1 MWCEPEF
8 HRAGPG
14 KMFMENKENESLK
27 ISAKLVDL
35 EDAEEFFKKSAI
47 GKEKIKI
54 VAGDKK
60 SEKVSMEVPVAEESE
75 NFQAREDNCEELN
88 LQDYQLEL
96 ENRIRN
102 LLWTIS
108 GDYTQQMKPDVSLF
122 LRSKDIAL
130 YDGIKQGA
138 LAKFFDKD
146 FLGMYLVK
154 KIFMG
159 ADEAALTFVSQLCIE
174 EAIGERICE
183 QRPGIWEM
191 QRKACED
198 ILDQEYETMPSATD
212 KLGYLRVNLLRRRI
226 DRGEN
231 TSLKKKNPQADSR
244 SEEKSADSVENANV
258 SNGIIV
264 GNVDA
269 SNGIITGNAD
279 ALNGIIAENADAS
292 NEIITKTTKNKQ
304 KDRKYKGI
312 YHYIDLISNAAE
324 TTDTMS
330 LIRIIDTVYNEVAD
344 PDFSQK
350 ATLEQVLAVTME
362 DLTEFDWHDYL
373 SEEMYE
379 DALESYMEQL
389 TSNVAGMEN
398 ADVTREMEEERQS
411 KQKITVLPPEAL
423 EKAHT
428 YVELNFGKTYL
439 SELEEKRMNQLMC
452 RDIHSDCSLY
462 FTEGILKSPVK
473 RNYQYEYAKRL
484 KNKNIWLYHDKHRIV
499 KRNIALLTEM
509 LKKSLVIKSE
519 NQEILSDRGMI
530 VPSRLWRLGR
540 SSDAQVFRRE
550 LKGDSSDF
558 VVDVLIDASGSQM
571 SRQGEVALQAYII
584 SEALSNAELPHRV
597 MSYCTFWDY
606 TILHRFRE
614 YDDPRSANE
623 NIFNYV
629 TSSNNRD
636 GLAIRAA
643 GYGLLNREEEKKI
656 LIILSDGR
664 PYDVIVN
671 RPNAKN
677 PAPYHGKYAI
687 IDTAAQIRK
696 LRSQGVSVL
705 GVFAGEEKDLATEK
719 KIFGKDFAYIRNITG
734 FSKIV
739 GRYLTKQLEDD
750 E

>member
-1 MWCEPEF
+1 
-8 HRAGPG
+8 
-14 KMFMENKENESLK
+14 MFMEDKAKKVSLEMKPSTGKRADGESEKLL
-27 ISAKLVDL
+27 AKVVDL
-35 EDAEEFFKKSAI
+35 EDAEESQAKWN
-47 GKEKIKI
+47 
-54 VAGDKK
+54 DK
-60 SEKVSMEVPVAEESE
+60 
-75 NFQAREDNCEELN
+75 EELRI
-88 LQDYQLEL
+88 QDYQLEL

-159 ADEAALTFVSQLCIE
+159 ADETALTFVSQLCIE
-174 EAIGERICE
+174 EAIGDRICQE
-183 QRPGIWEM
+183 RPGIWEM
-191 QRKACED
+191 QRRACED
-198 ILDQEYETMPSATD
+198 ILDQEYERMPSAAD
-212 KLGYLRVNLLRRRI
+212 KLGYLRVNMLRRRI
-226 DRGEN
+226 DRGKQGAAVSKKAAEDSA
-231 TSLKKKNPQADSR
+231 SLSASDR
-244 SEEKSADSVENANV
+244 S
-258 SNGIIV
+258 
-264 GNVDA
+264 
-269 SNGIITGNAD
+269 
-279 ALNGIIAENADAS
+279 
-292 NEIITKTTKNKQ
+292 
-304 KDRKYKGI
+304 KGI
-312 YHYIDLISNAAE
+312 YHYINMIAGAADVK
-324 TTDTMS
+324 DTMS
-330 LIRIIDTVYNEVAD
+330 LIRMIDTVYNEVAD

-350 ATLEQVLAVTME
+350 TTLEQVLAVTVE
-362 DLTEFDWHDYL
+362 DLTEFDWRDYL

-389 TSNVAGMEN
+389 TSNAAGMEN
-398 ADVTREMEEERQS
+398 ANVTQEMEEERQT
-411 KQKITVLPPEAL
+411 KHKIKVVPPEAL

-439 SELEEKRMNQLMC
+439 NEMEEKRMNQLMC
-452 RDIHSDCSLY
+452 RDIHGDCSLY
-462 FTEGILKSPVK
+462 FTEGILKNPVR

-519 NQEILSDRGMI
+519 SQEILSDRGTI

-540 SSDAQVFRRE
+540 SGEAKVFKRE

-584 SEALSNAELPHRV
+584 SESLSNAGLPHRV

-643 GYGLLNREEEKKI
+643 GYGLLMREEEKKI

-664 PYDVIVN
+664 PYDVVVN
-671 RPNAKN
+671 RPNARN
-677 PAPYHGKYAI
+677 PQPYHGKYAI
-687 IDTAAQIRK
+687 TDTAAQIRK

>member
-1 MWCEPEF
+1 
-8 HRAGPG
+8 
-14 KMFMENKENESLK
+14 MFMENKENESLK

-35 EDAEEFFKKSAI
+35 EDAEEFLKKSAI

-54 VAGDKK
+54 AAGDKK
-60 SEKVSMEVPVAEESE
+60 SEKVSMEVPVAEKSE

-198 ILDQEYETMPSATD
+198 ILDQEYETMPSAAD

-226 DRGEN
+226 DRGGN
-231 TSLKKKNPQADSR
+231 TSLKKKNLQDDSR
-244 SEEKSADSVENANV
+244 SEEKSADSVENTDV
-258 SNGIIV
+258 SNEV
-264 GNVDA
+264 
-269 SNGIITGNAD
+269 ITGNAD
-279 ALNGIIAENADAS
+279 VSNGRIAGNADAS
-292 NEIITKTTKNKQ
+292 NKTITNITENKQ
-304 KDRKYKGI
+304 KNRKYKGI
-312 YHYIDLISNAAE
+312 YHYIDLISSAAE

-344 PDFSQK
+344 PDFSKK

-398 ADVTREMEEERQS
+398 VDVTREMEEERQS

-439 SELEEKRMNQLMC
+439 SELEEKRINQLMC

-499 KRNIALLTEM
+499 KRNISLLTEM

-687 IDTAAQIRK
+687 TDTAAQIRK

>member
-1 MWCEPEF
+1 
-8 HRAGPG
+8 
-14 KMFMENKENESLK
+14 MFMENKDN
-27 ISAKLVDL
+27 L
-35 EDAEEFFKKSAI
+35 EEPGI
-47 GKEKIKI
+47 
-54 VAGDKK
+54 
-60 SEKVSMEVPVAEESE
+60 
-75 NFQAREDNCEELN
+75 
-88 LQDYQLEL
+88 QDYRLEL

-159 ADEAALTFVSQLCIE
+159 ADEMALTFVSQLCIE
-174 EAIGERICE
+174 EAIGDRICLE
-183 QRPGIWEM
+183 RPGIWEM
-191 QRKACED
+191 QRRACED
-198 ILDQEYETMPSATD
+198 ILDQEYEKLPSPSD
-212 KLGYLRVNLLRRRI
+212 KLGYLRVNMLRRRI
-226 DRGEN
+226 D
-231 TSLKKKNPQADSR
+231 
-244 SEEKSADSVENANV
+244 
-258 SNGIIV
+258 
-264 GNVDA
+264 
-269 SNGIITGNAD
+269 
-279 ALNGIIAENADAS
+279 
-292 NEIITKTTKNKQ
+292 
-304 KDRKYKGI
+304 KDRRRTAAIKTSSEGEELLAKSGI
-312 YHYIDLISNAAE
+312 YHYMNVIAAAADAK
-324 TTDTMS
+324 DTMT

-344 PDFSQK
+344 PDFSKK
-350 ATLEQVLAVTME
+350 ATLEQVLAVTIE
-362 DLTEFDWHDYL
+362 DLTEFDWKDYL

-389 TSNVAGMEN
+389 TSNAAGMEN
-398 ADVTREMEEERQS
+398 ANVTQEMEEERQTRH
-411 KQKITVLPPEAL
+411 KIKVVPPEAL

-428 YVELNFGKTYL
+428 YVELNFGKSYL
-439 SELEEKRMNQLMC
+439 NEVEEKRMNLLMC

-462 FTEGILKSPVK
+462 FTEGILKNPVK

-519 NQEILSDRGMI
+519 SQEIISDRGTI
-530 VPSRLWRLGR
+530 IPSRLWRIGR
-540 SSDAQVFRRE
+540 SRDAKLFRQE

-584 SEALSNAELPHRV
+584 SEALSNAGLPHRV

-606 TILHRFRE
+606 TIIHRFRE

-643 GYGLLNREEEKKI
+643 GHGLLMREEEKKI

-671 RPNAKN
+671 RPNARN
-677 PAPYHGKYAI
+677 PKPYHGKYAI
-687 IDTAAQIRK
+687 TDTAAQIRK
-696 LRSQGVSVL
+696 LRSHGVSVL

-719 KIFGKDFAYIRNITG
+719 KIFGKDFAYIRDITG

-739 GRYLTKQLEDD
+739 GRYLTKQLED
-750 E
+750 EE

>member
-8 HRAGPG
+8 HRAGHG

-35 EDAEEFFKKSAI
+35 EDVEEFLKKSAI

-54 VAGDKK
+54 AAGDKK
-60 SEKVSMEVPVAEESE
+60 SEKVSMEVPVAEKSE

-198 ILDQEYETMPSATD
+198 ILDQEYETMPSAAD

-226 DRGEN
+226 DRGGN
-231 TSLKKKNPQADSR
+231 TSLKKKNLQDDSR
-244 SEEKSADSVENANV
+244 SEEKSADSVENTDV
-258 SNGIIV
+258 SNEV
-264 GNVDA
+264 
-269 SNGIITGNAD
+269 ITGNAD
-279 ALNGIIAENADAS
+279 VSNGRIAGNADAS
-292 NEIITKTTKNKQ
+292 NKTITNITENKQ
-304 KDRKYKGI
+304 KNRKYKGI
-312 YHYIDLISNAAE
+312 YHYIDLISSAAE

-344 PDFSQK
+344 PDFSKK

-398 ADVTREMEEERQS
+398 VDVTREMEEERQS

-439 SELEEKRMNQLMC
+439 SELEEKRINQLMC

-499 KRNIALLTEM
+499 KRNISLLTEM

-519 NQEILSDRGMI
+519 NQAILSDRGMI

-584 SEALSNAELPHRV
+584 SEALGNAELPHRV

-687 IDTAAQIRK
+687 TDTAAQIRK

>member
-1 MWCEPEF
+1 
-8 HRAGPG
+8 
-14 KMFMENKENESLK
+14 MFMANEKTGTVRHSLEASGDTNVK
-27 ISAKLVDL
+27 LSAKQIDK
-35 EDAEEFFKKSAI
+35 EDAEEAL
-47 GKEKIKI
+47 
-54 VAGDKK
+54 ARRGD
-60 SEKVSMEVPVAEESE
+60 SEEPGI
-75 NFQAREDNCEELN
+75 L
-88 LQDYQLEL
+88 DYQLEL

-122 LRSKDIAL
+122 LRSKNIAL

-138 LAKFFDKD
+138 LAKFFDKE

-159 ADEAALTFVSQLCIE
+159 ADEASLTFVSQLCIE

-183 QRPGIWEM
+183 LRPGIWDM

-198 ILDQEYETMPSATD
+198 ILDQEYEVMPSAAD
-212 KLGYLRVNLLRRRI
+212 RLGYLRVNLLRRRI
-226 DRGEN
+226 DRGQEKKQKKQVVS
-231 TSLKKKNPQADSR
+231 TESIADGKIKTVTEEAVIEEAIIEEAVTEETIIEETLK
-244 SEEKSADSVENANV
+244 EKTATEKTK
-258 SNGIIV
+258 IEK
-264 GNVDA
+264 
-269 SNGIITGNAD
+269 T
-279 ALNGIIAENADAS
+279 
-292 NEIITKTTKNKQ
+292 ITKESIT
-304 KDRKYKGI
+304 DDVREKYNGI
-312 YHYIDLISNAAE
+312 YHYINLISGAANVQ
-324 TTDTMS
+324 DTMS
-330 LIRIIDTVYNEVAD
+330 LIRIIDTIYNEVAD
-344 PDFSQK
+344 PDFGK
-350 ATLEQVLAVTME
+350 KVTLEQVLAVTME
-362 DLTEFDWHDYL
+362 DLTEFDWQDYL

-398 ADVTREMEEERQS
+398 ADVTKEMEEERQT

-439 SELEEKRMNQLMC
+439 NETEEKRMNQLMC

-462 FTEGILKSPVK
+462 FTEGILKNPVK

-499 KRNIALLTEM
+499 KRNIALLTDM
-509 LKKSLVIKSE
+509 LKKSLIIKSE
-519 NQEILSDRGMI
+519 SQEILSDRGII

-540 SSDAQVFRRE
+540 SSEARIFKRE

-584 SEALSNAELPHRV
+584 SEALSNVGLPHRV

-614 YDDPRSANE
+614 YDDPRTANE

-643 GYGLLNREEEKKI
+643 GYGLLKREEEKKI

-687 IDTAAQIRK
+687 TDTAAQIRK

>member
-35 EDAEEFFKKSAI
+35 EDAEEFLKKSAI

-54 VAGDKK
+54 AAGDKK
-60 SEKVSMEVPVAEESE
+60 SEKVSMEVPVAEKSE

-198 ILDQEYETMPSATD
+198 ILDQEYETMPSAAD

-226 DRGEN
+226 DRGGN
-231 TSLKKKNPQADSR
+231 TSLKKKNLQDDSR
-244 SEEKSADSVENANV
+244 SEEKSADSVENTDV
-258 SNGIIV
+258 
-264 GNVDA
+264 

-279 ALNGIIAENADAS
+279 VSNGRIAGNADAS
-292 NEIITKTTKNKQ
+292 NKTITNITENKQ
-304 KDRKYKGI
+304 KNRKYKGI
-312 YHYIDLISNAAE
+312 YHYIDLISSTAE
-324 TTDTMS
+324 TADTMS

-344 PDFSQK
+344 PDFSKK

-398 ADVTREMEEERQS
+398 VDVTREMEEERQS

-439 SELEEKRMNQLMC
+439 SELEEKRINQLMC

-499 KRNIALLTEM
+499 KRNISLLTEM

-687 IDTAAQIRK
+687 TDTAAQIRK

>member
-1 MWCEPEF
+1 
-8 HRAGPG
+8 
-14 KMFMENKENESLK
+14 MENKENESLK

-35 EDAEEFFKKSAI
+35 EDAEEFLKKSAI

-54 VAGDKK
+54 AAGDKK
-60 SEKVSMEVPVAEESE
+60 SEKVSMEVPVAEKSE

-198 ILDQEYETMPSATD
+198 ILDQEYETMPSAAD
-212 KLGYLRVNLLRRRI
+212 KLGYLRVNLLRR
-226 DRGEN
+226 G
-231 TSLKKKNPQADSR
+231 
-244 SEEKSADSVENANV
+244 EKSADQCGKCGCIKWNNNRKCGCIEWK
-258 SNGIIV
+258 
-264 GNVDA
+264 
-269 SNGIITGNAD
+269 
-279 ALNGIIAENADAS
+279 IAGCIKQNY
-292 NEIITKTTKNKQ
+292 NKYNRKKQ

-312 YHYIDLISNAAE
+312 YHYIDLISSAAE
-324 TTDTMS
+324 TADTMS

-344 PDFSQK
+344 PDFSKK

-614 YDDPRSANE
+614 YDDQRSANE

-687 IDTAAQIRK
+687 TDTAAQIRK

>member
-8 HRAGPG
+8 HRAGHG

-35 EDAEEFFKKSAI
+35 EDAEEFLKKSAI

-54 VAGDKK
+54 AAGDKK
-60 SEKVSMEVPVAEESE
+60 SEKVSMEVPVAEKSE

-198 ILDQEYETMPSATD
+198 ILDQEYETMPSAAD

-226 DRGEN
+226 DRGGN
-231 TSLKKKNPQADSR
+231 TSLKKKNLQDDSR
-244 SEEKSADSVENANV
+244 SEKKSADSVENTDV
-258 SNGIIV
+258 
-264 GNVDA
+264 

-279 ALNGIIAENADAS
+279 VSNGRIAGNADAS
-292 NEIITKTTKNKQ
+292 NKTITNITENKQ
-304 KDRKYKGI
+304 KNRKYKGI
-312 YHYIDLISNAAE
+312 YHYIDLISSAAE

-330 LIRIIDTVYNEVAD
+330 LIHIIDTVYNEVAD
-344 PDFSQK
+344 PDFSKK

-439 SELEEKRMNQLMC
+439 SELEEKRINQLMC

-687 IDTAAQIRK
+687 TDTAAQIRK

>member
-1 MWCEPEF
+1 
-8 HRAGPG
+8 
-14 KMFMENKENESLK
+14 
-27 ISAKLVDL
+27 
-35 EDAEEFFKKSAI
+35 
-47 GKEKIKI
+47 
-54 VAGDKK
+54 
-60 SEKVSMEVPVAEESE
+60 MEVPVAEKSE

-198 ILDQEYETMPSATD
+198 ILDQEYETMPSAAD

-226 DRGEN
+226 DRGGN
-231 TSLKKKNPQADSR
+231 TSLKKKNLQDDSR
-244 SEEKSADSVENANV
+244 SEEKSADSVENTDV
-258 SNGIIV
+258 
-264 GNVDA
+264 

-279 ALNGIIAENADAS
+279 VSNGRIAGNADAS
-292 NEIITKTTKNKQ
+292 NKTITNITENKQ
-304 KDRKYKGI
+304 KNRKYKGI
-312 YHYIDLISNAAE
+312 YHYIDLISSAAE

-344 PDFSQK
+344 PDFSKK

-411 KQKITVLPPEAL
+411 KQKITVLPQEAL

-540 SSDAQVFRRE
+540 SSDAQVFKRE

-687 IDTAAQIRK
+687 TDTAAQIRK

>member
-8 HRAGPG
+8 HRAGHG

-35 EDAEEFFKKSAI
+35 EDAEEFLKKSAI

-54 VAGDKK
+54 AAGDKK
-60 SEKVSMEVPVAEESE
+60 SEKVSMEVPVAEKSE

-88 LQDYQLEL
+88 LQDYQLEQ

-102 LLWTIS
+102 LHWTIS

-138 LAKFFDKD
+138 LAKFFDIH

-198 ILDQEYETMPSATD
+198 ILDQEYETMPSAAD

-231 TSLKKKNPQADSR
+231 
-244 SEEKSADSVENANV
+244 
-258 SNGIIV
+258 
-264 GNVDA
+264 
-269 SNGIITGNAD
+269 
-279 ALNGIIAENADAS
+279 ADAS
-292 NEIITKTTKNKQ
+292 NKTITNITEKEQ

-312 YHYIDLISNAAE
+312 YHYINLISSAAE
-324 TTDTMS
+324 TADTMS

-344 PDFSQK
+344 PDFSKK

-439 SELEEKRMNQLMC
+439 SELEENRMNQLMC

-614 YDDPRSANE
+614 YDDQRSANE

-629 TSSNNRD
+629 TSSHNRD

-687 IDTAAQIRK
+687 TDTAAQIRK